1 MDPIQRHVF
10 RPSSGGRSAA
20 AGPAGAA
27 GATAPGGAA
36 EAAGAPLAVVTVGNF
51 DGVHLGHQALIRRV
65 VEEARVL
72 GTASALITFHPH
84 PQSVLRAHQVP
95 ILTSLR
101 LRLRLFEQLGLD
113 QACVIP
119 FTREFAQIEP
129 ERFVRDYLLRPFQL
143 KKLVI
148 GYDFAF
154 GRNREGTAEFLL
166 QTAHERGFGF
176 EVFPAV
182 TLGDGTVSSTR
193 IRGFL
198 QAGEF
203 GSAARLLGRRYS
215 LLEPVVEG
223 RKQGRLLGFPTLNQ
237 VPDEPIPLPFG
248 VYAVHARIG
257 ETTFGGVSNY
267 GIRPTVGGTT
277 QPVLETH
284 VFDFAGDLY
293 GQLVEVF
300 PLKCLREEHRF
311 PSLDALKAQIAKDRD
326 AARAFLAT
334 VAT

>member
-1 MDPIQRHVF
+1 LAGTIFRHTGSMDAIQRHVF
-10 RPSSGGRSAA
+10 RPP
-20 AGPAGAA
+20 PAGAPE
-27 GATAPGGAA
+27 AP
-36 EAAGAPLAVVTVGNF
+36 PAVVTIGNF

-72 GTASALITFHPH
+72 RTTSALITFHPH
-84 PQSVLRAHQVP
+84 PQSVLRSHQVP

-113 QACVIP
+113 QACVVA

-129 ERFVRDYLLRPFQL
+129 ERFVDEYLLRSFQL
-143 KKLVI
+143 KKLII

-154 GRNREGTAEFLL
+154 GRNREGTAEVLM
-166 QTAHERGFGF
+166 QTAHQHGFGF

-203 GSAARLLGRRYS
+203 GHAARLLGRRYS
-215 LLEPVVEG
+215 ILEPVVEG

-237 VPDEPIPLPFG
+237 VPEELLPLPFG
-248 VYAVHARIG
+248 VYAVQARAG
-257 ETTFGGVSNY
+257 EQLLGGVANY
-267 GIRPTVGGTT
+267 GIRPTIGGST

-284 VFDFAGDLY
+284 LFDFAGDLY

-300 PLKCLREEHRF
+300 PLKVLREEHRF
-311 PSLDALKAQIAKDRD
+311 PSLDALKMQIAKDRD
-326 AARAFLAT
+326 AARAYLAT
-334 VAT
+334 L

>member
-10 RPSSGGRSAA
+10 REWPAASEASGD
-20 AGPAGAA
+20 
-27 GATAPGGAA
+27 AP
-36 EAAGAPLAVVTVGNF
+36 PAVVTVGNF

-65 VEEARVL
+65 VADAHAL
-72 GTASALITFHPH
+72 GAAGALITFNPH

-101 LRLRLFEQLGLD
+101 LRLRLFEELGLH
-113 QACVIP
+113 QACVVA

-129 ERFVRDYLLRPFQL
+129 ERFVQEFLMRPFQL
-143 KKLVI
+143 RKLIV

-154 GRNREGTAEFLL
+154 GRNREGTAEFLM
-166 QTAHERGFGF
+166 QTAHEHGFGF

-203 GSAARLLGRRYS
+203 GHAARLLGRRYS
-215 LLEPVVEG
+215 ILEPVVEG
-223 RKQGRLLGFPTLNQ
+223 RRQGRRLGFPTLNQ
-237 VPDEPIPLPFG
+237 APEEILPLPFG
-248 VYAVHARIG
+248 VYAVQARVA
-257 ETTFGGVSNY
+257 EASFGGVSNY
-267 GIRPTVGGTT
+267 GIRPTIGGTT

-284 VFDFAGDLY
+284 LFDFSDELY
-293 GQLVEVF
+293 GELVEVF
-300 PLKCLREEHRF
+300 PLKWLREEHRF
-311 PSLDALKAQIAKDRD
+311 PSLDALKAQIGKDRD

-334 VAT
+334 VR

>member
-1 MDPIQRHVF
+1 MTLAIL
-10 RPSSGGRSAA
+10 RSTADW
-20 AGPAGAA
+20 AGHFGESRKR
-27 GATAPGGAA
+27 TA
-36 EAAGAPLAVVTVGNF
+36 VTIGNF

-72 GTASALITFHPH
+72 RTTSALITFHPH
-84 PQSVLRAHQVP
+84 PQSVLRSHQVP

-113 QACVIP
+113 QACVVA

-129 ERFVRDYLLRPFQL
+129 ERFVDEYLLRSFQL
-143 KKLVI
+143 KKLII

-154 GRNREGTAEFLL
+154 GRNREGTAEVLM
-166 QTAHERGFGF
+166 QTAHQHGFGF

-203 GSAARLLGRRYS
+203 GHAARLLGRRYS
-215 LLEPVVEG
+215 ILEPVVEG

-237 VPDEPIPLPFG
+237 VPEELLPLPFG
-248 VYAVHARIG
+248 VYAVQARAG
-257 ETTFGGVSNY
+257 EQLLGGVANY
-267 GIRPTVGGTT
+267 GIRPTIGGST

-284 VFDFAGDLY
+284 LFDFAGDLY

-300 PLKCLREEHRF
+300 PLKVLREEHRF
-311 PSLDALKAQIAKDRD
+311 PSLDALKVQIAKDRD
-326 AARAFLAT
+326 AARTYLAT
-334 VAT
+334 L

>member
-10 RPSSGGRSAA
+10 RQPPGGRAA
-20 AGPAGAA
+20 AGVAGSA
-27 GATAPGGAA
+27 GDT
-36 EAAGAPLAVVTVGNF
+36 AGAPPAVVTVGNF

-65 VEEARVL
+65 VEDARVL
-72 GTASALITFHPH
+72 GVASALVTFHPH

-119 FTREFAQIEP
+119 FTRDFAQIEP
-129 ERFVRDYLLRPFQL
+129 AHFVRDYLMRPFRL
-143 KKLVI
+143 RKLII

-154 GRNREGTAEFLL
+154 GRNREGTAEFLM
-166 QTAHERGFGF
+166 QAAHEQGFGF

-193 IRGFL
+193 IRGFV

-203 GSAARLLGRRYS
+203 AAAARLLGRRYS
-215 LLEPVVEG
+215 ILEPVVEG

-237 VPDEPIPLPFG
+237 VPEELLPLPFG
-248 VYAVHARIG
+248 VYAVQATIAQATAG
-257 ETTFGGVSNY
+257 EAIFGGVANY
-267 GIRPTVGGTT
+267 GIRPTIGGST

-284 VFDFAGDLY
+284 LFDFSGDLY
-293 GQLVEVF
+293 GQLVEIF

-334 VAT
+334 VP